1 MKSKRMIK
9 GFLSIAVMALL
20 LAACGGGGGTTG
32 DSSGT
37 VAVPGTG
44 TATIQGQVSGTT
56 VIAVDDDTDL
66 EAGRVTAS
74 GTPKTFGMTLPTG
87 NAYRFYL
94 MVNEGAGNAGR
105 IYPVYMGSTNVFQM
119 TSAANNHTI
128 DLGMVSPDFTKGNA
142 FPANNP
148 MGYPGVMAGGEN
160 RSIPP
165 FLSGAAFSMGDLQGT
180 WDFNSLATSG
190 TIGWMHGVLFVD
202 NTGMGGMT
210 SLIRNGMP
218 WPSTDN
224 VPFSMFPCGIVGMGD
239 DNTFHGVLSQDKNMM
254 VVTRTGASGHYDLM
268 VLMRSDAGAPYSTT
282 DLTGDWMQHGV
293 ISGNPNDTDWN
304 FGQMV
309 MDPTGQAAFNGMM
322 GRTGAFSMQPAT
334 FAMNSS
340 GVITMGGTGM
350 GGGMMNPMMAQTY
363 SGLMN
368 PAKDLMVATFSDG
381 NGGYQLGIGMK

>member
-94 MVNEGAGNAGR
+94 MENEGAGNAGR

-202 NTGMGGMT
+202 NTGMGAT
-210 SLIRNGMP
+210 
-218 WPSTDN
+218 WTDN
-224 VPFSMFPCGIVGMGD
+224 TGGSALMIFRKRGGAFAQNDLFGTWNFHRLTAGSDHATSGWASGTMTMSSPGTAIVNANQTHNNDMSEVGSSFFVSMGGDGIVTSSG
-239 DNTFHGVLSQDKNMM
+239 DNTFHGVMSQDKNMM

-293 ISGNPNDTDWN
+293 ISGNPND
-304 FGQMV
+304 
-309 MDPTGQAAFNGMM
+309 
-322 GRTGAFSMQPAT
+322 
-334 FAMNSS
+334 
-340 GVITMGGTGM
+340 
-350 GGGMMNPMMAQTY
+350 
-363 SGLMN
+363 
-368 PAKDLMVATFSDG
+368 
-381 NGGYQLGIGMK
+381 